1 MTFVATV
8 SGFLAAQFVAALY
21 SEQFAEWWM
30 YGYERGFYAEVAAP
44 ATVTPG
50 QITLGD
56 KELITNYCAAA
67 QWEHVS
73 SLRAE
78 LGG

>member
-30 YGYERGFYAEVAAP
+30 YGYERGFYGEVAAP
-44 ATVTPG
+44 ETVTPG
-50 QITLGD
+50 AITIKD
-56 KELITNYCAAA
+56 RELIVNYCSTADAEHMAALKA
-67 QWEHVS
+67 QVD
-73 SLRAE
+73 
-78 LGG
+78 G

>member
-30 YGYERGFYAEVAAP
+30 YGYERGFYAEVATP
-44 ATVTPG
+44 ETGTPG
-50 QITLGD
+50 QLTLGD
-56 KELITNYCAAA
+56 KELIVNYCSAA
-67 QWEHVS
+67 QADHVS
-73 SLRAE
+73 VLRAQH
-78 LGG
+78 GG